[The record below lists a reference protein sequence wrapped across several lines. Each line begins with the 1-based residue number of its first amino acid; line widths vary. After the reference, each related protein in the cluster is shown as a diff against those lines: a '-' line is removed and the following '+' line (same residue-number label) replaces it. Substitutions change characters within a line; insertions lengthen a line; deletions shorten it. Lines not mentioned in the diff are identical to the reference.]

1 MNTKKK
7 YVIGLMSGTSLDG
20 LDLVYVSFEKNINFV
35 FNILAAKTYSYS
47 DIWVHKLKRAF
58 NKNLN
63 ELSFVMYAAS
73 LLSTNPDSLSSSS

>member
-1 MNTKKK
+1 
-7 YVIGLMSGTSLDG
+7 MSGTSLDG

-63 ELSFVMYAAS
+63 ELSELDLEYGES
-73 LLSTNPDSLSSSS
+73 LGNLINLQNE